1 MQISIL
7 VLFLVFNN
15 STNRKKWLNVDERRW
30 EGDTGTLWR
39 MITHILARACIHIT
53 HTVRLLTELFIT
65 RFGGRPTS
73 LGTQHV
79 WKYRDEIF
87 NLSTVFGLCTEW
99 FISQYG
105 QYHSLLS
112 LETREYRDGCR
123 QLFSCLI
130 RTKFSPVIVSVCS
143 SFWKCQRRHINNQI
157 QNETFYSWF
166 PI

>member
-1 MQISIL
+1 MRGAERGIL
-7 VLFLVFNN
+7 V
-15 STNRKKWLNVDERRW
+15 RC
-30 EGDTGTLWR
+30 GLWR
-39 MITHILARACIHIT
+39 MITHILARARIHIT
-53 HTVRLLTELFIT
+53 HTVRLLTDLFIT

-99 FISQYG
+99 FITQYG
-105 QYHSLLS
+105 QYHLLLS

-123 QLFSCLI
+123 HLFSCLI

-143 SFWKCQRRHINNQI
+143 SFWKCERRHNNNQI

-166 PI
+166 SGFPFKWICISFKRSRRRSNKNT